1 MRELF
6 KEATRIT
13 NYNIILTIPL
23 ILFVKILDLYSLY
36 SKYTVDSAPK
46 FILASITVLFMFGVF
61 CAGWFYMVEEA
72 VKLSKKVFVLDEDRA
87 KATLNL
93 FKTIPEGIGKFLL
106 SFVGVYLI
114 FFLIQII
121 ATPIVYLM
129 GVKIIG
135 GLDAASMQHLQE
147 MAIDPAIATNQGMA
161 AFIDS
166 LTPEQIVFFG
176 KWSLL
181 FMSVTSVIMYLLM
194 LWIPEIIYMTPN
206 PLVALW
212 RSLVK
217 LFKDFF
223 TTVRLFLALWFMG
236 FALLFI
242 NTFAAFNPFAY
253 IIMSI
258 ILFYFSVY
266 FVILIF
272 LYYDR
277 KYVDLETLKDGQEK
291 E

>member
-6 KEATRIT
+6 KEATKIT
-13 NYNIILTIPL
+13 NYNIILTVPL
-23 ILFVKILDLYSLY
+23 IIFVKILDLYSLY
-36 SKYTVDSAPK
+36 SRYTVDSTPK
-46 FILASITVLFMFGVF
+46 FLLASITVLFMFGVF
-61 CAGWFYMVEEA
+61 CSGWFYMVRGA
-72 VKLSKKVFVLDEDRA
+72 VELSKKVFVLDEDRA

-93 FKTIPEGIGKFLL
+93 FKTIPDGVGKFFL
-106 SFVGVYLI
+106 SFVGVYLL
-114 FFLIQII
+114 FFIIQLI
-121 ATPIVYLM
+121 ATPVVYFL
-129 GVKIIG
+129 GVNIIG
-135 GLDAASMQHLQE
+135 GLDSASMQHLQE
-147 MAIDPAIATNQGMA
+147 VTIDSTIATNQGMA

-181 FMSVTSVIMYLLM
+181 LMSVTSIIMYLLM

-212 RSLVK
+212 KSLIK

-223 TTVRLFLALWFMG
+223 TTVRLFLSLWFMG

-242 NTFAAFNPFAY
+242 NTFAAFNPIAY

-258 ILFYFSVY
+258 ALFYFSVY

-272 LYYDR
+272 LYYDK
-277 KYVDLETLKDGQEK
+277 KYIDMETETDE
-291 E
+291 

>member
-23 ILFVKILDLYSLY
+23 IVFVKVLDLYSLY
-36 SKYTVDSAPK
+36 SKYTVDTTPK
-46 FILASITVLFMFGVF
+46 FILASITILFMFGVF
-61 CAGWFYMVEEA
+61 CSGWFYMVEEA
-72 VKLSKKVFVLDEDRA
+72 IKLSKKVFVLDEDRA
-87 KATLNL
+87 RATLNL
-93 FKTIPEGIGKFLL
+93 FKSIPEGIGKFFL

-114 FFLIQII
+114 FLIIQII

-135 GLDAASMQHLQE
+135 GLDSVSMQHLQE
-147 MAIDPAIATNQGMA
+147 MTIDPSIATNQGMS

-194 LWIPEIIYMTPN
+194 LWIPEIIYMSTN
-206 PLVALW
+206 PFTALW
-212 RSLVK
+212 CSLVK

-236 FALLFI
+236 FALMFI
-242 NTFAAFNPFAY
+242 NTFAAFNPLAY
-253 IIMSI
+253 IVMSI
-258 ILFYFSVY
+258 VLFYFSVY
-266 FVILIF
+266 FVVLIF
-272 LYYDR
+272 LYYDK
-277 KYVDLETLKDGQEK
+277 KYIDNGIVKDDAEK

>member
-6 KEATRIT
+6 KDATKIT

-23 ILFVKILDLYSLY
+23 IVFVKILDLYSLY
-36 SKYTVDSAPK
+36 SKYTVDSIPK
-46 FILASITVLFMFGVF
+46 FVLAYITILFMFGIF
-61 CAGWFYMVEEA
+61 CAGWFYMIKEA
-72 VKLSKKVFVLDEDRA
+72 IQLSKKVFVLDADRA

-93 FKTIPEGIGKFLL
+93 FKVIPVGIGKFFL
-106 SFVGVYLI
+106 SFIGVYLI
-114 FFLIQII
+114 FSLIQIL
-121 ATPIVYLM
+121 ATPIVYLL
-129 GVKIIG
+129 GVNIIG
-135 GLDAASMQHLQE
+135 GLDPASMQHLQE
-147 MAIDPAIATNQGMA
+147 MTIDSSVAANQGMA

-181 FMSVTSVIMYLLM
+181 FMSITSIIMYLLM
-194 LWIPEIIYMTPN
+194 LWIPEIVYNTVN
-206 PLVALW
+206 PIIALW
-212 RSLVK
+212 RSVVK

-223 TTVRLFLALWFMG
+223 TTVRLYLSLWFMG

-242 NTFAAFNPFAY
+242 NTFAVLNPFAY
-253 IIMSI
+253 VFMSI
-258 ILFYFSVY
+258 VLFYFSVY

-277 KYVDLETLKDGQEK
+277 KYYNLESEKDD
-291 E
+291 

>member
-6 KEATRIT
+6 KEATKIT
-13 NYNIILTIPL
+13 NYNIILTVPL
-23 ILFVKILDLYSLY
+23 IIFVKILDLYSLY
-36 SKYTVDSAPK
+36 SRYTVDSTPK
-46 FILASITVLFMFGVF
+46 FLLASITVLFMFGVF
-61 CAGWFYMVEEA
+61 CSSWFYMVRGA
-72 VKLSKKVFVLDEDRA
+72 VELSKKVFVLDEDRA

-93 FKTIPEGIGKFLL
+93 FKTIPDGVGKFFL
-106 SFVGVYLI
+106 SFVGVYLL
-114 FFLIQII
+114 FFIIQLI
-121 ATPIVYLM
+121 ATPVVYFL
-129 GVKIIG
+129 GVNIIG
-135 GLDAASMQHLQE
+135 GLDSASMQHLQE
-147 MAIDPAIATNQGMA
+147 VTIDSTIATNQGMA

-181 FMSVTSVIMYLLM
+181 FMSVTSFIMYLLM

-212 RSLVK
+212 KSLIK

-223 TTVRLFLALWFMG
+223 TTVRLFLSLWFMG

-242 NTFAAFNPFAY
+242 NTFAAFNPIAY

-258 ILFYFSVY
+258 ALFYFSVY

-272 LYYDR
+272 LYYDK
-277 KYVDLETLKDGQEK
+277 KYIDMETETDE
-291 E
+291 

>member
-6 KEATRIT
+6 KDTAKIT

-23 ILFVKILDLYSLY
+23 IIFVKLLDLYSLY
-36 SKYTVDSAPK
+36 SKYTVDSTPK

-61 CAGWFYMVEEA
+61 CAGWFYMIKGA
-72 VKLSKKVFVLDEDRA
+72 IDLSKKVFVLDADRA
-87 KATLNL
+87 RATLNL
-93 FKTIPEGIGKFLL
+93 FKTIPDGIGKFFL
-106 SFVGVYLI
+106 SFVGVYLL
-114 FFLIQII
+114 FFIIQLI
-121 ATPIVYLM
+121 ATPIVYLL
-129 GVKIIG
+129 GVNIIG
-135 GLDAASMQHLQE
+135 GLDNASMLHLQE
-147 MAIDPAIATNQGMA
+147 VTINSTVTTNQGMA

-181 FMSVTSVIMYLLM
+181 FMSITSIIMYLLM

-206 PLVALW
+206 PIVALGK
-212 RSLVK
+212 SLIK

-223 TTVRLFLALWFMG
+223 TTVRLFLSLWFMG
-236 FALLFI
+236 FALLFV
-242 NTFAAFNPFAY
+242 NTFAVLNPFAY
-253 IIMSI
+253 VFMSI
-258 ILFYFSVY
+258 VLFYFSVY

-277 KYVDLETLKDGQEK
+277 KYYNLESEKDD
-291 E
+291 

>member
-6 KEATRIT
+6 KEATKIT
-13 NYNIILTIPL
+13 NYNIILTVPL
-23 ILFVKILDLYSLY
+23 IIFVKILDLYSLY
-36 SKYTVDSAPK
+36 SRYTVDSTPK
-46 FILASITVLFMFGVF
+46 FLLASITVLFMFGVF
-61 CAGWFYMVEEA
+61 CSGWFYMVRGA
-72 VKLSKKVFVLDEDRA
+72 VELSKKVFVLDEDRA

-93 FKTIPEGIGKFLL
+93 FKTIPDGVGKFFL
-106 SFVGVYLI
+106 SFVGVYLL
-114 FFLIQII
+114 FFIIQLI
-121 ATPIVYLM
+121 ATPVVYFL
-129 GVKIIG
+129 GVNIIG
-135 GLDAASMQHLQE
+135 GLDSASMQHLQE
-147 MAIDPAIATNQGMA
+147 VTIDSTIATNQGMA

-181 FMSVTSVIMYLLM
+181 FMSVTSIIMYLLM

-212 RSLVK
+212 KSLIK

-223 TTVRLFLALWFMG
+223 TTVRLFLSLWFMG

-242 NTFAAFNPFAY
+242 NTFAAFNPIAY

-258 ILFYFSVY
+258 ALFYFSVY

-272 LYYDR
+272 LYYDK
-277 KYVDLETLKDGQEK
+277 KYIDMETETDE
-291 E
+291 

>member
-6 KEATRIT
+6 KEATKIT
-13 NYNIILTIPL
+13 NYNIILTVPL
-23 ILFVKILDLYSLY
+23 IIFVKILDLYSLY
-36 SKYTVDSAPK
+36 SRYTVDSTPK
-46 FILASITVLFMFGVF
+46 FLLASITVLFMFGVF
-61 CAGWFYMVEEA
+61 CSGWFYMVRGA
-72 VKLSKKVFVLDEDRA
+72 VELSKKVFVLDEDRA

-93 FKTIPEGIGKFLL
+93 FKTIPDGVGKFFL
-106 SFVGVYLI
+106 SFVGVYLL
-114 FFLIQII
+114 FFIIQLI
-121 ATPIVYLM
+121 ATPVVYFL
-129 GVKIIG
+129 GVNIIG
-135 GLDAASMQHLQE
+135 GLDSASMQHLQE
-147 MAIDPAIATNQGMA
+147 VTIDSTIATNQGMA

-181 FMSVTSVIMYLLM
+181 FMSVTSFIMYLLM

-212 RSLVK
+212 KSLIK

-223 TTVRLFLALWFMG
+223 TTVRLFLSLWFMG

-242 NTFAAFNPFAY
+242 NTFAAFNPIAY

-258 ILFYFSVY
+258 ALFYFSVY

-272 LYYDR
+272 LYYDK
-277 KYVDLETLKDGQEK
+277 KYIDMETETDE
-291 E
+291 

>member
-6 KEATRIT
+6 KDAVKIT

-23 ILFVKILDLYSLY
+23 IVFVKILDLYSLY
-36 SKYTVDSAPK
+36 SRSHIDSTPK
-46 FILASITVLFMFGVF
+46 FLLASLTVLFMFGVF
-61 CAGWFYMVEEA
+61 CSGWFYMIKGA
-72 VKLSKKVFVLDEDRA
+72 ISLSKKVFVLDEDRA
-87 KATLNL
+87 KAALNL
-93 FKTIPEGIGKFLL
+93 FKVFPEGVGKFFL
-106 SFVGVYLI
+106 SFVGVYII
-114 FFLIQII
+114 FFIIQLL
-121 ATPIVYLM
+121 ATPLVYIL

-135 GLDAASMQHLQE
+135 GLDAASMQNLQE
-147 MAIDPAIATNQGMA
+147 LAINASSNDGMT

-166 LTPEQIVFFG
+166 LTTEQVVFFG

-181 FMSVTSVIMYLLM
+181 FMVVTSCIMYLLM
-194 LWIPEIIYMTPN
+194 LWIPEIVYKSPN
-206 PLVALW
+206 PVAALW
-212 RSLVK
+212 HSFGK

-223 TTVRLFLALWFMG
+223 TTIRLFLSLWFMG

-242 NTFAAFNPFAY
+242 NTFAFINPIAY

-266 FVILIF
+266 FVVLIF

-277 KYVDLETLKDGQEK
+277 NHTAVETNSDEK
-291 E
+291 K

>member
-6 KEATRIT
+6 KEATKIT
-13 NYNIILTIPL
+13 NYNIILTVPL
-23 ILFVKILDLYSLY
+23 IIFVKILDLYSLY
-36 SKYTVDSAPK
+36 SRYTVDSTPK
-46 FILASITVLFMFGVF
+46 FLLASITVLFMFGVF
-61 CAGWFYMVEEA
+61 CSGWFYMVRGA
-72 VKLSKKVFVLDEDRA
+72 VELSKKVFVLDEDRA

-93 FKTIPEGIGKFLL
+93 FKTIPDGVGKFFL
-106 SFVGVYLI
+106 SFVGVYLL
-114 FFLIQII
+114 FFIIQLI
-121 ATPIVYLM
+121 ATPVVYFL
-129 GVKIIG
+129 GVNIIG
-135 GLDAASMQHLQE
+135 GLDSASMQHLQE
-147 MAIDPAIATNQGMA
+147 VTIDSTIATNQGMA

-181 FMSVTSVIMYLLM
+181 FMSVTSIIMYLLM

-206 PLVALW
+206 TLVALW
-212 RSLVK
+212 KSLIK

-223 TTVRLFLALWFMG
+223 TTVRLFLSLWFMG

-242 NTFAAFNPFAY
+242 NTFAAFNPIAY

-258 ILFYFSVY
+258 ALFYFSVY

-272 LYYDR
+272 LYYDK
-277 KYVDLETLKDGQEK
+277 KYIDMETETDE
-291 E
+291 